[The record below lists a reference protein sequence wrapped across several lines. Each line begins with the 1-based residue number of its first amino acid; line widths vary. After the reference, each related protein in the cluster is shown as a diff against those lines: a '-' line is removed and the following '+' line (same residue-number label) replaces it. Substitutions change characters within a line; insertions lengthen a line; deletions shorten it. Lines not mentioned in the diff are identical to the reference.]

1 MSTHAIIQTLTDK
14 IKDECKIVDREAAF
28 DAMLDEC
35 YSFAAVGGPF
45 MYMQPSAVLRE
56 QDPIAYRCGVNDF
69 ADGEPWV
76 EIDGE
81 TYDQA
86 EVEAVIEEFKDGLE
100 SELSDLESEL
110 EELTDNLGDMEAD
123 ELYSLAECDE
133 QKRLVNLKTQE
144 VTDKQAEIAAVESHS
159 LF

>member
-1 MSTHAIIQTLTDK
+1 MSTHTIIQTLTDK
-14 IKDECKIVDREAAF
+14 IKEECEIVDREAAF

-56 QDPIAYRCGVNDF
+56 QDPTAYRCGVNDF

-76 EIDGE
+76 EIGGE
-81 TYDQA
+81 TYQQA

-100 SELSDLESEL
+100 SELSDMESEL
-110 EELTDNLGDMEAD
+110 EDAQTEDEPDAAD
-123 ELYSLAECDE
+123 IS
-133 QKRLVNLKTQE
+133 RLE
-144 VTDKQAEIAAVESHS
+144 REIADKEAEIAAIEADPFFS
-159 LF
+159 

>member
-1 MSTHAIIQTLTDK
+1 MSTHAIIQTLTAR
-14 IKDECKIVDREAAF
+14 IVEECKPVDREAAF

-35 YSFAAVGGPF
+35 YSFKKVGGPF
-45 MYMQPSAVLRE
+45 EWMLPSRVLQE
-56 QDPIAYRCGVNDF
+56 MDPTAYRCGVNDF

-81 TYDQA
+81 TYDRA

-133 QKRLVNLKTQE
+133 QRRLVNLKTQE
-144 VTDKQAEIAAVESHS
+144 VTDKQAEIAAVTRS
-159 LF
+159 FDR